1 MKTMKIFRKL
11 SLGFACRLVMLTVL
25 LLVGG
30 GKCRHVC
37 LGKAVGEVC
46 RRNADILLR

>member
-1 MKTMKIFRKL
+1 MKTIKIFRKL

-30 GKCRHVC
+30 KCRHVC
-37 LGKAVGEVC
+37 LGKAVGEIC
-46 RRNADILLR
+46 

>member
-1 MKTMKIFRKL
+1 MKIFRKL

-30 GKCRHVC
+30 GQV
-37 LGKAVGEVC
+37 
-46 RRNADILLR
+46 

>member
-25 LLVGG
+25 LLVGE
-30 GKCRHVC
+30 
-37 LGKAVGEVC
+37 AVRKPIRIVNSLFG
-46 RRNADILLR
+46 

>member
-1 MKTMKIFRKL
+1 MKTIKIFRKL

-30 GKCRHVC
+30 QV
-37 LGKAVGEVC
+37 
-46 RRNADILLR
+46 

>member
-25 LLVGG
+25 LLAGE
-30 GKCRHVC
+30 
-37 LGKAVGEVC
+37 AVRKPIRIVNSLFG
-46 RRNADILLR
+46 